1 MKRIY
6 LKRCLALTMAGIMCV
21 SAAACG
27 KKSSGSDDAT
37 THDSK
42 NFVYKENDISL
53 GEGVDTSSINKL
65 GAFGDKLFAVGY
77 NYGEESIDTV
87 VYTFNKDGSDVQ
99 ANTIKADISANIIDV
114 ALAEDGS
121 IFDAEVEYA
130 GSSFMNGDEIDF
142 SNLFGD
148 DVEVVPADETGSD
161 SGAEEATL
169 PIDSDDSESTSEDS
183 EMTSD
188 DSEDMESDK
197 AEKPAPTPVM
207 DVAEVADDE
216 LSEEVETPE
225 EATEQMNETAEE
237 TESTTEAQEAIDSLT
252 GGEQDKYSLVKRH
265 ADGTEEWKVEIPYDA
280 DTYYYI
286 SSLEVIDGKGIFI
299 SDPSGIHQYSIEDG
313 SLVKDFDL
321 EGLATDENSDFSIT
335 VYKMH
340 DGNLAGVYNDG
351 ETNSFYKIDVDAGTV
366 SAVEG
371 AHVEAYEYQLFA
383 GNPYDFFAVNSE
395 GVYGYNMGDETP
407 TQLLNFVDSDI
418 DASGLYQLIAIS
430 ETEMFALLPSDDM
443 GFILSIL
450 TKVNP
455 EDVKDKQII
464 TLGCNYIDYDV
475 RSHVVKFNKENENY
489 RIVITDYSNY
499 ETDDDMSAGA
509 NKLNTDIVSS
519 NAPDILVLD
528 NDMPVDSYIA
538 KGLFEDMSD
547 YFNNDEE
554 LSKKQFIEAMNVFKN
569 DGKMY
574 KLVPAFSIETVVAAK
589 KYAGDDNDYT
599 WSIDELEKMAKDT
612 GVEYKNIFGTLSRE
626 EVFDMALTL
635 AGSQFIDWENLKCS
649 YDSDA
654 FIHLLEFINEFPVE
668 LKEEDYE
675 TDTSAY
681 WREGLSLAERIYL
694 TSFSDYNYAKKGVFG
709 EDISFVGFPSDNA
722 SGSCITPTLQL
733 TMSANSKVKDGCWE
747 FMRYFLTDEYQNTID
762 GNWPVSMD
770 KINELAAAAKKKP
783 VYIDEDGKEQE
794 YDDTYYIGESEIIID
809 PMTDDEVNAVID
821 YINSVTQVGSY
832 NDSVLNIIQEESEA
846 FFSGQKSA
854 KEVADIIQSRV
865 QIYVNEIS

>member
-6 LKRCLALTMAGIMCV
+6 LKRCLALSMAGIMCV

-27 KKSSGSDDAT
+27 KKGDGSGDAT

-42 NFVYKENDISL
+42 NFVYKETDISL
-53 GEGVDTSSINKL
+53 GEGVDTSSISKL
-65 GAFGDKLFAVGY
+65 GSFGDKLYAVGY

-99 ANTIKADISANIIDV
+99 SKTIASDLNSNIIDV
-114 ALAEDGS
+114 IVNEDGS
-121 IFDAEVEYA
+121 IIDAEVEYA
-130 GSSFMNGDEIDF
+130 GSGFMSGDEIDF

-148 DVEVVPADETGSD
+148 DVEVISGDDTGTSD
-161 SGAEEATL
+161 SGSEEATL
-169 PIDSDDSESTSEDS
+169 PIDSSETEGVSEDS
-183 EMTSD
+183 GMVSD
-188 DSEDMESDK
+188 DSEDADSDK
-197 AEKPAPTPVM
+197 AEKPAPKAVM
-207 DVAEVADDE
+207 DVAEAGDTEIEDE
-216 LSEEVETPE
+216 ESVDPA
-225 EATEQMNETAEE
+225 EATAQDSNEAVAEDA
-237 TESTTEAQEAIDSLT
+237 EATDEVVGNMTDL
-252 GGEQDKYSLVKRH
+252 DKYSLVKRA
-265 ADGTEEWKVEIPYDA
+265 ADGTEQWRVEIPYDA
-280 DTYYYI
+280 DSYYSI
-286 SSLEVIDGKGIFI
+286 TSIEAIDGKGVFL
-299 SDPSGIHQYSIEDG
+299 SDNAGIHQYSLEDG

-321 EGLATDENSDFSIT
+321 GGIEGDENSDFSLSVFKT
-335 VYKMH
+335 K
-340 DGNLAGVYNDG
+340 DGNLTGVYNDG
-351 ETNSFYKIDVDAGTV
+351 EYNSFYKVDVDAGTV
-366 SAVEG
+366 SVVEG
-371 AHVEAYEYQLFA
+371 AQIEAYEYQLFA
-383 GNPYDFFAVNSE
+383 GNPHDFFAVNSE
-395 GVYGYNMGDETP
+395 GVYGYNVGDENP

-418 DASGLYQLIAIS
+418 DASGLYQLVAIS
-430 ETEMFALLPSDDM
+430 ETEMLALLPSDEM
-443 GFILSIL
+443 GFNLAVL
-450 TKVNP
+450 TKVKP

-538 KGLFEDMSD
+538 KGLFEDMTD

-574 KLVPAFSIETVVAAK
+574 KLVPAFSIETVVAST
-589 KYAGDDNDYT
+589 KYAGADNDYT
-599 WSIDELEKMAKDT
+599 WTIDELEKVAKDT
-612 GVEYKNIFGTLSRE
+612 GVEYKNIFGTLSRD
-626 EVFDMALTL
+626 EVFDMAMTL

-649 YDSDA
+649 YDSEA
-654 FIHLLEFINEFPVE
+654 FVHLLEFINEFPVE

-709 EDISFVGFPSDNA
+709 EDVSFVGFPSDNG

-733 TMSANSKVKDGCWE
+733 TMSSNSKVKDGCWE

-783 VYIDEDGKEQE
+783 VYIDENGKEQE
-794 YDDTYYIGESEIIID
+794 YDDTYYIGDSEIIID
-809 PMTDDEVNAVID
+809 PMTDDEVNAVLD
-821 YINSVTQVGSY
+821 YVNSVTQVGSY
-832 NDSVLNIIQEESEA
+832 NDAVINIIQEEAAA